1 MPHNISISNYE
12 SCCIW
17 KNRPLIFKTNK
28 LNVLFPW
35 QSLMNDW
42 LEQPTNLLLFVTSCI
57 CVINSASERSFAL
70 SQRVI
75 FTMLHFKQQYK
86 SINFT
91 YSRLKIESISSHL
104 MWTFMYYI
112 QHYSIRII
120 CELIFIIINEI
131 LVFI

>member
-1 MPHNISISNYE
+1 
-12 SCCIW
+12 
-17 KNRPLIFKTNK
+17 
-28 LNVLFPW
+28 
-35 QSLMNDW
+35 MNDW

-91 YSRLKIESISSHL
+91 YSRLKIESTSSHL

-112 QHYSIRII
+112 QHYPIKIM
-120 CELIFIIINEI
+120 CE
-131 LVFI
+131 